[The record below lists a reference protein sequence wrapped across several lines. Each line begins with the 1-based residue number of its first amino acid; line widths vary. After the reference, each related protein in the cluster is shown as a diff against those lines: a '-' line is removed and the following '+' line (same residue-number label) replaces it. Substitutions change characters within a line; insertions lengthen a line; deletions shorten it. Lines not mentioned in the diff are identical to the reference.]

1 MAHKNKPED
10 YVREILQWIKAIVLA
25 VIVSLIIRGFVFET
39 VLVEGS
45 SMENTLTTGD
55 RLILYKLGYY
65 FSPPAKGDVI
75 VIQVREGTFNNLPLL
90 NKMPFVKKAL
100 PDLSEIDYIKR
111 VIGVPGDIVEFKEGD
126 VYVNGEKLNEQYIK
140 GPTYCGEEKIEV
152 KEYKV
157 FVLGD
162 NRLDSKDSREIGLID
177 FDKIRGKVILRI
189 WPPRH

>member
-1 MAHKNKPED
+1 MANKNKSEY
-10 YVREILQWIKAIVLA
+10 YVKEALQWIKAIVLA
-25 VIVSLIIRGFVFET
+25 VIISLIIRGFVFET

-45 SMENTLTTGD
+45 SMENTFTTGD

-65 FSPPAKGDVI
+65 FSPPAKGDII
-75 VIQVREGTFNNLPLL
+75 VIQISEGAFSKFPLL

-111 VIGVPGDIVEFKEGD
+111 VIGVPGDIVEFKEGA
-126 VYVNGEKLNEQYIK
+126 VYVNGEKLNEQYAK
-140 GPTYCGEEKIEV
+140 GPTYCEKEKIEV
-152 KEYKV
+152 EEHKV

-177 FDKIRGKVILRI
+177 FDKIRGKVILKI
-189 WPPRH
+189 WPPKH